1 MPNAAP
7 SPWARLG
14 DALGGDSEL
23 EYEKGLQLG
32 ANTENA
38 LAQASERRQKAKA
51 QMDLS
56 SQLQAAGFKPEIADA
71 SAGAL
76 TAGANLGDVIEMQ
89 GKTQAQN
96 FRATAAD
103 PNVPFSV
110 GNRALMGVASGP
122 VERFGAAGTGM
133 AQDKFSDATEP
144 FTTPVG
150 DAMIG
155 KSDAAAELS
164 HERAAH
170 PEKFRYN
177 GPSTGDP
184 VLDAA
189 LSKAVTEGRVDPMR
203 LNSRT
208 APILGRILANNPDV
222 NLNRLHADAN
232 LQQNP
237 TFQNRSMTM
246 ESLPQV
252 MDAMVAAGKKVGF
265 NDVQSIGKM
274 QAWWAGETN
283 DPDLTEYMTV
293 RNDAL
298 MTIAGVMRGVGM
310 SDQAHK
316 AEIETAHPTMS
327 PRALDGWIRGQMAA
341 LTPRLERVHHIT
353 NLGNPSEENPHPMA
367 GPHAPPGSPKP
378 PVDRGPAVGVVEDG
392 YRFKGGDPKD
402 PNSWEKVQ

>member
-1 MPNAAP
+1 
-7 SPWARLG
+7 
-14 DALGGDSEL
+14 
-23 EYEKGLQLG
+23 
-32 ANTENA
+32 
-38 LAQASERRQKAKA
+38 
-51 QMDLS
+51 
-56 SQLQAAGFKPEIADA
+56 
-71 SAGAL
+71 
-76 TAGANLGDVIEMQ
+76 
-89 GKTQAQN
+89 
-96 FRATAAD
+96 
-103 PNVPFSV
+103 
-110 GNRALMGVASGP
+110 
-122 VERFGAAGTGM
+122 
-133 AQDKFSDATEP
+133 FSDATEP

-189 LSKAVTEGRVDPMR
+189 LGKAVTEGRVDPMR

-283 DPDLTEYMTV
+283 DPDLTEYMT
-293 RNDAL
+293 
-298 MTIAGVMRGVGM
+298 
-310 SDQAHK
+310 
-316 AEIETAHPTMS
+316 
-327 PRALDGWIRGQMAA
+327 
-341 LTPRLERVHHIT
+341 
-353 NLGNPSEENPHPMA
+353 
-367 GPHAPPGSPKP
+367 
-378 PVDRGPAVGVVEDG
+378 
-392 YRFKGGDPKD
+392 
-402 PNSWEKVQ
+402 